1 MTQARILVCGAGGFL
16 GSHICQHFS
25 QTGDGVAA
33 VGHAPAVMAPELY
46 GALAFFW
53 QISLPDRAIAQILT
67 DFAPDVLIYCA
78 GTASV
83 PDSFQAPYSDFQ
95 NSVDA
100 CAFTLE
106 ALRRYAPSCQF
117 VFLSSAALYG
127 NSNQMPIPE
136 STAIAPVSPYGYH
149 KQICEILIEEYSKL
163 YGLRTAILRI
173 FSAYGERLK
182 RQVIHDICQKLF
194 DPNLAQIEMHGTG
207 RESRDFIHAADVAAA
222 IECIIRSGATG
233 IYNVG
238 SGQQT
243 RISDLVGL
251 LSHLSQGQTQDQRIC
266 QFNQKTRPGD
276 PVNVEAD
283 ITKLKQLGFTPS
295 VTLVEG
301 LQKYWSWFT
310 SEKGDS

>member
-25 QTGDGVAA
+25 QRGYTVAA
-33 VGHAPAVMAPELY
+33 VGRAPKQTVPELY
-46 GALAFFW
+46 GALDFFSS
-53 QISLPDRAIAQILT
+53 ISLPDGAIAPILT
-67 DFAPDVLIYCA
+67 EFAPDVLIYCA

-83 PDSFQAPYSDFQ
+83 PHSFQAPYTDFQ
-95 NSVDA
+95 HSVDA
-100 CAFTLE
+100 CAFMLETL
-106 ALRRYAPSCQF
+106 RQYAPNCQLI
-117 VFLSSAALYG
+117 FLSSAALYG
-127 NSNQMPIPE
+127 NSQQLPISE

-163 YGLRTAILRI
+163 YGLRTAILRV

-182 RQVIHDICQKLF
+182 RQVIYDLCQKLF
-194 DPNLAQIEMHGTG
+194 DPTVVRIELHGTG
-207 RESRDFIHAADVAAA
+207 QESRDFIHAADVAAA
-222 IECIIRSGATG
+222 IECVICAGVTG
-233 IYNVG
+233 VYNVG

-243 RISDLVGL
+243 SISKLVQL
-251 LSHLSQGQTQDQRIC
+251 LSHLSNHQKIY
-266 QFNQKTRPGD
+266 QFNQRIRPGD

-283 ITKLKQLGFTPS
+283 ITKLQHLGFMPS

>member
-25 QTGDGVAA
+25 QKGYSVGA
-33 VGHAPAVMAPELY
+33 VGRASIAPEICGSLD
-46 GALAFFW
+46 FFL
-53 QISLPDRAIAQILT
+53 QMNLPDQAIRQIVSE
-67 DFAPDVLIYCA
+67 FNPGVLIYCA

-83 PDSFQAPYSDFQ
+83 PNSFQAPYADFQ
-95 NSVDA
+95 HSVDA

-106 ALRRYAPSCQF
+106 TLRQYAPNCQF

-127 NSNQMPIPE
+127 NSNQLPIPE

-163 YGLRTAILRI
+163 YGLRAAILRI

-182 RQVIHDICQKLF
+182 RQVIYDLCQNLF
-194 DPNLAQIEMHGTG
+194 DPNLAQIELHGTG
-207 RESRDFIHAADVAAA
+207 KESRDFIHAADVAAA
-222 IECIIRSGATG
+222 IECITSAGATG

-238 SGQQT
+238 AGQQIP
-243 RISDLVGL
+243 ISKLAQI
-251 LSHLSQGQTQDQRIC
+251 LSHVSDRQKNYRFNQRI
-266 QFNQKTRPGD
+266 RPGD

-301 LQKYWSWFT
+301 LQKYWLWFI

>member
-1 MTQARILVCGAGGFL
+1 MTQDRILVCGAGGFL

-25 QTGDGVAA
+25 QKGYAVAA
-33 VGHAPAVMAPELY
+33 VGRAPKEPAPELY
-46 GALAFFW
+46 GALDFFSS
-53 QISLPDRAIAQILT
+53 ISLPDWAIAQILT
-67 DFAPDVLIYCA
+67 EFAPDVLIYCA

-83 PDSFQAPYSDFQ
+83 PNSFQAPYTDFQ
-95 NSVDA
+95 HSVDA

-106 ALRRYAPSCQF
+106 TLRQYTPNCQF
-117 VFLSSAALYG
+117 IFLSSAALYG
-127 NSNQMPIPE
+127 NSQQMPISE

-182 RQVIHDICQKLF
+182 RQVIYDLCQKLF
-194 DPNLAQIEMHGTG
+194 DPTVVRIELYGTG
-207 RESRDFIHAADVAAA
+207 QESRDFIHAADVASA
-222 IECIIRSGATG
+222 IECITCAGATG
-233 IYNVG
+233 VYNVG
-238 SGQQT
+238 SGRQT
-243 RISDLVGL
+243 PISELVRL
-251 LSHLSQGQTQDQRIC
+251 LSHLSNHQKIY
-266 QFNQKTRPGD
+266 QFNQQIRPGD

-283 ITKLKQLGFTPS
+283 ITKLKHLGFMPS